1 MALTPLQLVEEEDEA
16 MPMPANHV
24 KRGSGG
30 GTIKELKDGGKM
42 LR

>member
-1 MALTPLQLVEEEDEA
+1 MAAIPRQLVEENDEI
-16 MPMPANHV
+16 MPMPADRV

-30 GTIKELKDGGKM
+30 GTIKEMKDGGKM